1 MAGRTSKLALLVM
14 ISLLVLLLAPS
25 TAAARVGPSSSNKPI
40 DASRAQRLQ
49 LPNLV
54 SGPESIAFDAHGK
67 GPYVSVSDGRVLR
80 WEDDGWKTF
89 AYGPGYVEN
98 NCAAS
103 SELPSVARESLCG
116 RPLGLR
122 FHRASGDLYI
132 ADAYAG
138 LMRVGKDGGEATVL
152 ASGVNGVPFK
162 FTNGL
167 DVDQVT
173 GDVYFTDSSS
183 RYSRTQN
190 QLVTRTGDAT
200 GRVLKYN
207 ARTKQVTVLMSGLA
221 YPNGV
226 TVSADRTHL
235 VVALT
240 GPCKL
245 LRYWLGGPEGGKYEL
260 FADLPGYPDNV
271 KPDGKG
277 GYLVGLNME
286 KLELPFPFGPNK
298 HMVGIRIGAQG
309 EKVQEITGPK
319 NMRLS
324 EVVEKEDGRI
334 YLGSVES
341 SYVGVV
347 RTST

>member
-1 MAGRTSKLALLVM
+1 MAAGRSLKLALFA
-14 ISLLVLLLAPS
+14 ISFLILLLAPS
-25 TAAARVGPSSSNKPI
+25 TTAARITRQGPL
-40 DASRAQRLQ
+40 RQRLGRAR
-49 LPNLV
+49 P
-54 SGPESIAFDAHGK
+54 PWDE
-67 GPYVSVSDGRVLR
+67 DGG
-80 WEDDGWKTF
+80 GWKTF
-89 AYGPGYVEN
+89 AYGPGYFAN
-98 NCAAS
+98 NCGAPS
-103 SELPSVARESLCG
+103 TDLPSVAKERLCG

-138 LMRVGKDGGEATVL
+138 LMRAGKNGGEATVL

-162 FTNGL
+162 LTNGL

-183 RYSRTQN
+183 RYSRAQN

-200 GRVLKYN
+200 GRVLKYD
-207 ARTKQVTVLMSGLA
+207 ARTKQVSVLMSGLA
-221 YPNGV
+221 YPNDV
-226 TVSADRTHL
+226 AVSADRTHL

-245 LRYWLGGPEGGKYEL
+245 LRYWLGGPEAGKYEV

-298 HMVGIRIGAQG
+298 HIVGVRIGAQG
-309 EKVQEITGPK
+309 EKMQEITGPK
-319 NMRLS
+319 AMRLS

-347 RTST
+347 STAT